1 MSDQE
6 IKEKAIRL
14 IWETNETLP
23 FAYAN
28 HIYVSH
34 AGEKEFHIFFG
45 HVAPPLTIGLTEEEL
60 PDSVSIT
67 PVAKIIVT
75 PEVMS
80 DFLDVLN
87 KNFRSFAEKE
97 SASKENIND

>member
-1 MSDQE
+1 MTDQE
-6 IKEKAIRL
+6 IKEKPIRL

-34 AGEKEFHIFFG
+34 AGEKEFHIYFG

-60 PDSVSIT
+60 PDSIAIT

-80 DFLDVLN
+80 DFVDVLN
-87 KNFRSFAEKE
+87 KNFKSFTEKK
-97 SASKENIND
+97 SASKENNND